1 MKKITLL
8 ALAMLL
14 GASSIYAQVG
24 QPGPK
29 FYLNGFA
36 GYTFDESFYGGYNE
50 WTYKGNVHYGGSA
63 EFVLQGASTRYNERT
78 VELLYQSM
86 SSDLDAYAYYNN
98 NNNRVQG
105 SMTVSYLTLGINNY
119 MGKSRKVMGFGG
131 LAMGAAFFNGDAKVD
146 NTSQSASSTKFAI
159 NLKGGGRFM
168 FTDNIGLK
176 IYAQLNT
183 VVGGV
188 GGGFYFGTGG
198 SGAGVSTYSSMV
210 QFGLGGGLTVG
221 LGAPKAAPVSPTN

>member
-1 MKKITLL
+1 MKKSFIL
-8 ALAMLL
+8 ALVAMQL
-14 GASSIYAQVG
+14 STISFAQIG
-24 QPGPK
+24 TTGPK
-29 FYLNGFA
+29 AYLNGFA
-36 GYTFDESFYGGYNE
+36 GYTFDESFFGVYGE
-50 WTYKGNVHYGGSA
+50 WKYKGNAHYGGSA

-78 VELLYQSM
+78 IELLYQGM
-86 SSDLDAYAYYNN
+86 SSDLVPNFVTGPNSPKDA
-98 NNNRVQG
+98 

-119 MGKSRKVMGFGG
+119 IGKSRKVMGFGG
-131 LAMGAAFFNGDAKVD
+131 IAMGAAFFNGDATVGGQP
-146 NTSQSASSTKFAI
+146 QSASSTKFAI

-176 IYAQLNT
+176 LYAQLNT
-183 VVGGV
+183 IVGGV

-210 QFGLGGGLTVG
+210 QFGLGGGLTFG